1 MNENRKQAK
10 IPTIEECLQTAK
22 TYNLYSSLNKI
33 AADDISYLAELDK
46 EYRNNTNN
54 YRIKKDID
62 NALQLIKKKL
72 EKTPQVRKSVT
83 ESQKNGNNINK
94 KGGGIKHG

>member
-1 MNENRKQAK
+1 MQNYKRHN
-10 IPTIEECLQTAK
+10 
-22 TYNLYSSLNKI
+22 SSR
-33 AADDISYLAELDK
+33 YLRATHLEVGDFL
-46 EYRNNTNN
+46 R
-54 YRIKKDID
+54 RSVKKDID
-62 NALQLIKKKL
+62 DALQLIKKKL

>member
-1 MNENRKQAK
+1 MIFRIWQSLIKNIVI
-10 IPTIEECLQTAK
+10 IPITIEL
-22 TYNLYSSLNKI
+22 
-33 AADDISYLAELDK
+33 
-46 EYRNNTNN
+46 
-54 YRIKKDID
+54 KKDID
-62 NALQLIKKKL
+62 DALQLIKKKL